1 MKELKDMTISD
12 VLKTPEFY
20 NNLKVVIS
28 DLGNIRRNARISANA
43 PLKRHP
49 IDRLQE
55 KGVFEPG
62 QMTVLYASAMD
73 KKLQGYSSSERTFI
87 LNVGGEAFNK
97 AMKILLE
104 NEKKEFQSDGDNK

>member
-1 MKELKDMTISD
+1 MEVKDMTIAD
-12 VLKTPEFY
+12 VIKTTAFY

-28 DLGNIRRNARISANA
+28 DLENTRRKAGISANA

-87 LNVGGEAFNK
+87 LEVGGEAFNIT
-97 AMKILLE
+97 MKQLADQ
-104 NEKKEFQSDGDNK
+104 EKKDNESIKK

>member
-1 MKELKDMTISD
+1 
-12 VLKTPEFY
+12 
-20 NNLKVVIS
+20 
-28 DLGNIRRNARISANA
+28 
-43 PLKRHP
+43 
-49 IDRLQE
+49 
-55 KGVFEPG
+55 
-62 QMTVLYASAMD
+62 MTVLYASAMD

>member
-1 MKELKDMTISD
+1 MKEVKDMTIAD
-12 VLKTPEFY
+12 VLKTPAFY

-28 DLGNIRRNARISANA
+28 DLENTRRKAGMVADA

-73 KKLQGYSSSERTFI
+73 KKLHGYSSSERTFI